1 MHQKLRFNYSKARVS
16 YNFKCEMEKT
26 QIPNTFYNS
35 KAEFGLELSIYLFYK
50 YKDNL
55 SLTGKTKTQAG

>member
-1 MHQKLRFNYSKARVS
+1 
-16 YNFKCEMEKT
+16 MEKT

-35 KAEFGLELSIYLFYK
+35 KAEFGLELRIYLFYK

-55 SLTGKTKTQAG
+55 SLTGKTKTNKKT

>member
-1 MHQKLRFNYSKARVS
+1 
-16 YNFKCEMEKT
+16 MEKT

-35 KAEFGLELSIYLFYK
+35 KAEFGLELRIYLFYK

-55 SLTGKTKTQAG
+55 SLTGKTKTQRHKKAKVHKQRIILYLSIIVNN